1 MFSGIYNFIWV
12 TSMNVTMPSSLKTDL
27 VFLHLCSMRGFLKR
41 MLLVSSN
48 LGFSGAKGGNTVWG
62 HISLGIW
69 ISGRHISSF
78 VFVRNFKEGGS
89 GVKTAYLDCISMCLF
104 ASLRSLSLIQ
114 SPLFLS
120 FLVRDICAIV
130 CLYSKVLLSGLL
142 LVLKFSYIGL
152 LVHQFVCCCK
162 HKHSEPA

>member
-1 MFSGIYNFIWV
+1 
-12 TSMNVTMPSSLKTDL
+12 MPSSFKTDL
-27 VFLHLCSMRGFLKR
+27 VFLHLCSTRGFFKR

-89 GVKTAYLDCISMCLF
+89 KVKTAYLDCISMCLF
-104 ASLRSLSLIQ
+104 ALLRSLSLIQ
-114 SPLFLS
+114 THPCS
-120 FLVRDICAIV
+120 FRFWSGTCVRLCVYILKCYCLV
-130 CLYSKVLLSGLL
+130 
-142 LVLKFSYIGL
+142 LVLKFSHTGL
-152 LVHQFVCCCK
+152 LVRQFVCCCK